1 MQTPLPSHAEIGH
14 FTFHSLVFIPPACL
28 HLSSLQSERVS
39 LQPNTAGQTW
49 AGLDVQTPA
58 DCWGALFFKSATLE
72 LSWASQWCV
81 CVCVPPGL
89 FMCVHVCCV
98 FAPQV
103 FFCSLLSLQC
113 NVVFYGKTIIF
124 VTHYNHSTQLVVSTR
139 QLFLPLIIIT
149 VMQSLV
155 HFECGTHPSF
165 KYLDVIIQIT
175 TQR

>member
-1 MQTPLPSHAEIGH
+1 M
-14 FTFHSLVFIPPACL
+14 FIPPACL

-58 DCWGALFFKSATLE
+58 DCGGALFFKSATLE

-81 CVCVPPGL
+81 CVCVCVCVCL
-89 FMCVHVCCV
+89 RVCLCVCMCVACLHLKCS
-98 FAPQV
+98 FAV
-103 FFCSLLSLQC
+103 YLAFNAMCFMA
-113 NVVFYGKTIIF
+113 KTIIF